1 MSTKPGQDAAKLI
14 TETFRQR
21 THGSSEWDTRA
32 KESMPGGD
40 TRAASYYTPY
50 PAYMTRGEGC
60 FLYDYDENQYIDFLN
75 NYTSLIHGHAH
86 PATVSAIQ
94 EQAARGTVLGSAA
107 EVTVEHAEMLCSR
120 VPSFDSVRYCNSG
133 TEATLLAMRAA
144 RAFTGRD
151 IIIKMDGGYHGSHD
165 YVQLNMQPDTTEEG
179 LPRPKLSSRGVP
191 KATLAGMLVA
201 PFNDLDAIRDVLRA
215 RGGEIAGIILEP
227 ALGAGGGVEPE
238 PGYLQGVRQLADEFD
253 VLLIFDEI
261 MTFRQDVGGF
271 QATIGVTPDLT
282 SIAKFIG
289 GGLPLAAFGGRKEIM
304 APFDPTHPMTI
315 PHNGTFNGNN
325 ITMAAGLATMKEYE
339 ADQVARVN
347 ELGQRLRK
355 GLNAAFQ
362 AAGVGIRAVGSGSI
376 IRIHWSNRKIRDA
389 RDAVAAQE
397 KAQELPGLLHLEM
410 MNRGIFS
417 APRCQYAIS
426 TPMSEKE
433 VDVAVDVMGQSL
445 EVVKPYVQENTPHL
459 TLG

>member
-1 MSTKPGQDAAKLI
+1 MSAKSSQDAANLI
-14 TETFRQR
+14 TETFLQR
-21 THGSSEWDTRA
+21 TSGSGEWNTRA

-40 TRAASYYTPY
+40 TRAASFYTPY

-60 FLYDYDENQYIDFLN
+60 FLYDYDENQYLDFLN

-94 EQAARGTVLGSAA
+94 EQAARGTVLGSGA
-107 EVTVEHAEMLCSR
+107 EATVEHAEMLCNR

-144 RAFTGRD
+144 RAFTGKD

-165 YVQLNMQPDTTEEG
+165 YVQLNMQPDTQEEG
-179 LPRPKLSSRGVP
+179 RPSPKLSSRGVP
-191 KATLAGMLVA
+191 ASTLEGMLVA
-201 PFNDLDAIRDVLRA
+201 PFNDLDALRDLLRA
-215 RGGEIAGIILEP
+215 RSGEIAAIILEP
-227 ALGAGGGVEPE
+227 ALGAGGGIEPE
-238 PGYLQGVRQLADEFD
+238 PGYLQGLRQLADEFD

-261 MTFRQDVGGF
+261 MTFRQDLGGF
-271 QATIGVTPDLT
+271 QAAIGVTPDLT

-289 GGLPLAAFGGRKEIM
+289 GGLPLAAFGGRQEIM

-325 ITMAAGLATMKEYE
+325 ITMAAGLATMK
-339 ADQVARVN
+339 DFGGGQVERIN
-347 ELGQRLRK
+347 QLGQRLRN

-362 AAGVGIRAVGSGSI
+362 TAGVGIRAVGSGSI
-376 IRIHWSNRKIRDA
+376 IRVLWSCEKITNA
-389 RDAVAAQE
+389 RAAVAAQE
-397 KAQELPGLLHLEM
+397 QALDLPRLLHLEL

-433 VDVAVDVMGQSL
+433 IDIAVDVMGQSL
-445 EVVKPYVQENTPHL
+445 DVVMPYVREQTPHL
-459 TLG
+459 ALD

>member
-1 MSTKPGQDAAKLI
+1 MSTKHSQDAANLI
-14 TETFRQR
+14 TKTFRQR
-21 THGSSEWDTRA
+21 THGSGEWDKRA
-32 KESMPGGD
+32 KEYMPGGD

-86 PATVSAIQ
+86 PPTVSAIQ

-107 EVTVEHAEMLCSR
+107 EVTVEHAEILCSR
-120 VPSFDSVRYCNSG
+120 VPSLESVRYCNSG

-179 LPRPKLSSRGVP
+179 LPSPKLSSRGVP
-191 KATLAGMLVA
+191 EATLAGMLVA
-201 PFNDLDAIRDVLRA
+201 PFNDLDALRDMLRA
-215 RGGEIAGIILEP
+215 RSDEIAGIILEP

-289 GGLPLAAFGGRKEIM
+289 GGLPLAAFGGRQEIM
-304 APFDPTHPMTI
+304 APFDPTHPTTI

-347 ELGQRLRK
+347 ELGQRLRN

-376 IRIHWSNRKIRDA
+376 IRIHWSDGKIRDA

-426 TPMSEKE
+426 TPMSERE

-445 EVVKPYVQENTPHL
+445 EVVMPYVQENTPHL

>member
-1 MSTKPGQDAAKLI
+1 MRITTSQDAAKSI
-14 TETFRQR
+14 TEAFLQR
-21 THGSSEWDTRA
+21 TRGSGEWDTRA

-60 FLYDYDENQYIDFLN
+60 YLYDYDENQYLDFLN

-165 YVQLNMQPDTTEEG
+165 YVQLNMQPDTEEEG
-179 LPRPKLSSRGVP
+179 LPRRRLSSRGVP
-191 KATLAGMLVA
+191 AAALEGMLVA
-201 PFNDLDAIRDVLRA
+201 PFNDLDALRDLLRA
-215 RGGEIAGIILEP
+215 HAGDIAGIILEP

-238 PGYLQGVRQLADEFD
+238 PGYLQGVRQLADTFD

-271 QATIGVTPDLT
+271 QSTIGVTPDLT

-325 ITMAAGLATMKEYE
+325 ITMAAGLATMKAFG
-339 ADQVARVN
+339 ADKVARIN
-347 ELGQRLRK
+347 ALGQRLRN
-355 GLNAAFQ
+355 GLNAAFET
-362 AAGVGIRAVGSGSI
+362 AGVGIRAVGTGSI
-376 IRIHWSNRKIRDA
+376 IRIHWSNGKIRNA

-397 KAQELPGLLHLEM
+397 KALDLPKLLHLEM

-433 VDVAVDVMGQSL
+433 IDVAVDVMGQSL
-445 EVVKPYVQENTPHL
+445 EVVKPYVLEHTPHL
-459 TLG
+459 TPG

>member
-1 MSTKPGQDAAKLI
+1 VSTKPGLDAAKLI

-21 THGSSEWDTRA
+21 THGSGEWDTRA

-86 PATVSAIQ
+86 PATVGAIQ

-165 YVQLNMQPDTTEEG
+165 YVQLNMQPETTEEG

-376 IRIHWSNRKIRDA
+376 IRIHWSNGKIRDA

-433 VDVAVDVMGQSL
+433 VDIAVDVMGQSL
-445 EVVKPYVQENTPHL
+445 EVVKPYVQEKTPHL

>member
-1 MSTKPGQDAAKLI
+1 VNTKPSQEPANLI
-14 TETFRQR
+14 IETFRQR
-21 THGSSEWDTRA
+21 TAGSGEWNTRA

-40 TRAASYYTPY
+40 TRAASFYTPY

-86 PATVSAIQ
+86 PPTVSAIQ

-144 RAFTGRD
+144 RAFTGKD

-165 YVQLNMQPDTTEEG
+165 YVQVNIQPDSSEEG
-179 LPRPKLSSRGVP
+179 LPRPRLSSRGVP
-191 KATLAGMLVA
+191 EAALEGMLVA
-201 PFNDLDAIRDVLRA
+201 PFNDLDAIRDFLQA
-215 RGGEIAGIILEP
+215 RSHAIAAIILEP
-227 ALGAGGGVEPE
+227 ALGAGGGIEPE

-271 QATIGVTPDLT
+271 QAAIGVTPDLT
-282 SIAKFIG
+282 SVAKFIG

-325 ITMAAGLATMKEYE
+325 ITMAAGLATMKEVGAE
-339 ADQVARVN
+339 QVERIN
-347 ELGQRLRK
+347 ELGQRLRN
-355 GLNAAFQ
+355 GLNSAFQ
-362 AAGVGIRAVGSGSI
+362 TAGVGIRAVGSGSI
-376 IRIHWSNRKIRDA
+376 IRILWSREKLTNA

-397 KAQELPGLLHLEM
+397 KALDLPKLLHLEM

-433 VDVAVDVMGQSL
+433 IDVAVDVMSQSL
-445 EVVKPYVQENTPHL
+445 EVVKPYVQKHTPHL
-459 TLG
+459 ALD

>member
-86 PATVSAIQ
+86 PATVGAIQ

-201 PFNDLDAIRDVLRA
+201 PFNDLDALRDVLRA

-347 ELGQRLRK
+347 ELGQRLRN

-362 AAGVGIRAVGSGSI
+362 AAGVSIRAVGSGSI
-376 IRIHWSNRKIRDA
+376 IRIHWSDEKIRDA

-397 KAQELPGLLHLEM
+397 RAQDLPGLLHLEM

-445 EVVKPYVQENTPHL
+445 EVVKPYVQEKTPHL

>member
-1 MSTKPGQDAAKLI
+1 MSTRQSQDAANLI

-21 THGSSEWDTRA
+21 THGSGEWDARA
-32 KESMPGGD
+32 KASMPGGD

-144 RAFTGRD
+144 RAFTGKD

-179 LPRPKLSSRGVP
+179 LPRPNLSSRGVP
-191 KATLAGMLVA
+191 EATLAGMLVA
-201 PFNDLDAIRDVLRA
+201 PFNDLDALRDMLRA
-215 RGGEIAGIILEP
+215 RNDKIAGIILEP

-261 MTFRQDVGGF
+261 MTFRQNVGGF

-376 IRIHWSNRKIRDA
+376 IRIHWSNGKIRDA
-389 RDAVAAQE
+389 RDAVTAQE
-397 KAQELPGLLHLEM
+397 KAKELPGLLHLEM

-445 EVVKPYVQENTPHL
+445 EVVMPYVQEKTPHL
-459 TLG
+459 SLG

>member
-1 MSTKPGQDAAKLI
+1 MSTKPGLDAAKLI

-21 THGSSEWDTRA
+21 THGSGEWDTRA

-86 PATVSAIQ
+86 PATVGAIQ

-165 YVQLNMQPDTTEEG
+165 YVQLNMQPETTEEG

-376 IRIHWSNRKIRDA
+376 IRIHWSNGKIRDA

-433 VDVAVDVMGQSL
+433 VDIAVDVMGQSL
-445 EVVKPYVQENTPHL
+445 EVVKPYVQEKTPHL

>member
-1 MSTKPGQDAAKLI
+1 MSTKQSQDAVNLI

-21 THGSSEWDTRA
+21 THGSGEWDTRA

-86 PATVSAIQ
+86 PATVGAIQ

-107 EVTVEHAEMLCSR
+107 EVTVEHAEMLCNR

-191 KATLAGMLVA
+191 AATLAGMLVA
-201 PFNDLDAIRDVLRA
+201 PFNDLDALRDMLRA
-215 RGGEIAGIILEP
+215 RSDEIAGIILEP

-253 VLLIFDEI
+253 VILIFDEI

-347 ELGQRLRK
+347 ELGQKLRN
-355 GLNAAFQ
+355 GLNVAFQ

-376 IRIHWSNRKIRDA
+376 IRIHWSDGKIRDA
-389 RDAVAAQE
+389 RDAVAAQQR
-397 KAQELPGLLHLEM
+397 AQDLPGLLHLEM

-445 EVVKPYVQENTPHL
+445 EIVMPYVREKTPHL